1 MGKLEGYG
9 FEGENDMN
17 EMSSAYSEY
26 GDDEEPC
33 DDYYGDVGAC
43 EESYTSHSEP
53 RICVRYNPLIHTT
66 YESYGESVH
75 VEYENLSSSP
85 CSTYY
90 QGLSGMNSYTSYS
103 RGCPMR
109 RREYISPKTRGT
121 HVTMGYTKPCNVDPK
136 SNVHF
141 EKGRHL
147 WGLRLPRCAR

>member
-17 EMSSAYSEY
+17 EMPSAYSEY
-26 GDDEEPC
+26 GYDEEPC

-43 EESYTSHSEP
+43 EKFYTSHSEP
-53 RICVRYNPLIHTT
+53 RIGVRYNPFIHTT

-103 RGCPMR
+103 IGCPMR
-109 RREYISPKTRGT
+109 RTEYISPKPRGT

-141 EKGRHL
+141 EKGRYL
-147 WGLRLPRCAR
+147 WGLGLPRCAR